1 MCYIWTVFTEL
12 GSNLLNFQMQA
23 SFLGVGLLLR
33 GAWACKEILLKNL
46 MRWPQLVVII
56 SNKTGL
62 ENYNGVYFVF
72 PLS

>member
-1 MCYIWTVFTEL
+1 
-12 GSNLLNFQMQA
+12 MQA